1 MRVKRLRK
9 WFVMMFRIAAK
20 KLRGE
25 DPTGLKFHPTATTNN
40 VDEAINF
47 AVCLAATA
55 SGAGSG
61 AVGAP
66 LAQLTDWESMGIGR

>member
-1 MRVKRLRK
+1 
-9 WFVMMFRIAAK
+9 MFRIAAK

-25 DPTGLKFHPTATTNN
+25 DPTGLKFHPTATSTTTATTNN

>member
-1 MRVKRLRK
+1 
-9 WFVMMFRIAAK
+9 MMFRIAAK
-20 KLRGE
+20 KLREERE
-25 DPTGLKFHPTATTNN
+25 DPTGLKFHTTATTNN

-47 AVCLAATA
+47 AVCLAAAA